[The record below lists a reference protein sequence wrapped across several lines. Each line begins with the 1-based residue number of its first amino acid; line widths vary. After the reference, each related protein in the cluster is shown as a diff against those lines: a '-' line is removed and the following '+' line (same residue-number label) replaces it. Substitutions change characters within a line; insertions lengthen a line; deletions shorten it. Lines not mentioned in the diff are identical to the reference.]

1 MLQDLESSMRKFHD
15 LFGGGRCDGWQ
26 LEELLVRAIK
36 SDTQAQH
43 NVYWQ
48 EGGHDDK
55 ADMRV
60 RTNGETH
67 PLQIKSGRIQGKREP
82 KLVLSGHRLTR
93 FNGDFGYMTEYLN
106 NRTANILSVPYE
118 QINDERGRR
127 HIYTVSYVD
136 VERLRGLDT
145 DAWIMN
151 GKSYIQTNPAGVVSS
166 LTPSMS
172 WQIWW
177 RIPIR
182 LIHKTPPIVI
192 RRLSRPIPSL
202 CPRNA

>member
-1 MLQDLESSMRKFHD
+1 MYRLTPRMLQDLESSLRKFHD

-26 LEELLVRAIK
+26 LEELLVRAIQ

-93 FNGDFGYMTEYLN
+93 FNGDFGDMTEYLN

-136 VERLRGLDT
+136 VERLRGLDA
-145 DAWIMN
+145 DAWTMN
-151 GKSYIQTNPAGVVSS
+151 GASYFQTNPAGVVSS

-172 WQIWW
+172 WQVWW

-192 RRLSRPIPSL
+192 R
-202 CPRNA
+202 